1 LTGIWLRE
9 LLHSISLALATTP
22 MYYIVLAETAMTG
35 NRLASVSESA
45 AERLCELPGGA
56 QMLLE

>member
-1 LTGIWLRE
+1 
-9 LLHSISLALATTP
+9 